1 MLEILRDR
9 FRARVQ
15 VSLTRAGLTLPW
27 WGALSATMVSVV
39 FTVVALVQRDALF
52 PPGPIA
58 LAGLLVISPSLIW
71 SVTGWILPWVRMAA
85 LIAATAILLAEP
97 VLPDF
102 APLLLL
108 VAATEAGSVLRT
120 TTGIAVV
127 TVAAEAVL
135 VVAAAWGGLIGG
147 PVYMVAILL
156 GLSGGLMVRWYTR
169 VLDAERGNRDA
180 SRDKALLA
188 ERQRIA
194 REVHDIVGHSL
205 SITLLHLTGARRALQ
220 QDRDV
225 DEAIEALTEAEQV
238 GRSAMADVRRTVGL
252 LADAPSET
260 SPLPGVEDIAA
271 LVERTRVAGLK
282 VRYTQEGDLAR
293 VGASEGLG
301 LYRIVQESLV
311 NVVKHAPG
319 ATAEVRLHAG
329 SSGAKLTVSNSL
341 PATVRHASEDG
352 SGLAGMAA
360 RAAQLGAVLSAGP
373 NGRQWIVEVDVPA
386 SRMVRA

>member
-15 VSLTRAGLTLPW
+15 ASLTRAGLTLPW
-27 WGALSATMVSVV
+27 WGALCASAVSFV
-39 FTVVALVQRDALF
+39 FTAVALIQRDAVL
-52 PPGPIA
+52 PPEPIA
-58 LAGLLVISPSLIW
+58 LAGLIVIAPSVIW
-71 SVTGWILPWVRMAA
+71 VATDWIMPWVRMAA
-85 LIAATAILLAEP
+85 LIIAASVLLIEP

-120 TTGIAVV
+120 SWGIALV
-127 TVAAEAVL
+127 TVAGEAVL
-135 VVAAAWGGLIGG
+135 VVAGIWGGLIGG

-194 REVHDIVGHSL
+194 REVHDVVGHSL
-205 SITLLHLTGARRALQ
+205 SITLLHLTGARHALQ

-238 GRSAMADVRRTVGL
+238 GRAAMADIRRTVGL
-252 LADAPSET
+252 LADSPSG
-260 SPLPGVEDIAA
+260 SAPLPGVEDIAT
-271 LVERTRVAGLK
+271 LVERTRSAGLA
-282 VRYTQEGDLAR
+282 VRYTQEGDLGR

-319 ATAEVRLHAG
+319 ATAEVRLNAG
-329 SSGAKLTVSNSL
+329 RSGLNLVVSNTL
-341 PATVRHASEDG
+341 PATVRRAAEDG
-352 SGLAGMAA
+352 SGLAGMAV
-360 RAAQLGAVLSAGP
+360 RAAQLGADLSAGP
-373 NGRQWIVEVDVPA
+373 SGRQWIVRVTVPG
-386 SRMVRA
+386 VKP

>member
-1 MLEILRDR
+1 MLRILRDR

-15 VSLTRAGLTLPW
+15 ASLTRAGLTLPW
-27 WGALSATMVSVV
+27 WGALCASAVSFV
-39 FTVVALVQRDALF
+39 FTAVALVQRDALL
-52 PPGPIA
+52 PPEPIA
-58 LAGLLVISPSLIW
+58 LAGLIVIAPSVIW
-71 SVTGWILPWVRMAA
+71 AITHWIMPWVRMTA
-85 LIAATAILLAEP
+85 LIIAASVLLLEP

-120 TTGIAVV
+120 TWAIALV
-127 TVAAEAVL
+127 TAASEAVL
-135 VVAAAWGGLIGG
+135 VVAGIWGGLIGG

-194 REVHDIVGHSL
+194 REVHDVVGHSL
-205 SITLLHLTGARRALQ
+205 SITLLHLTGARHALQ

-238 GRSAMADVRRTVGL
+238 GRAAMADIRRTVGL
-252 LADAPSET
+252 LADSPSG
-260 SPLPGVEDIAA
+260 SAPLPGVEDIAT
-271 LVERTRVAGLK
+271 LVERTRSAGLA
-282 VRYTQEGDLAR
+282 VRYTQEGDLGR

-319 ATAEVRLHAG
+319 ATAEVRLNAG
-329 SSGAKLTVSNSL
+329 RSGLELVVSNTL
-341 PATVRHASEDG
+341 PATVRRAAEDG
-352 SGLAGMAA
+352 SGLAGMAV
-360 RAAQLGAVLSAGP
+360 RAAQLGADLSAGP
-373 NGRQWIVEVDVPA
+373 SGRQWIVQVTVPG
-386 SRMVRA
+386 VKP

>member
-1 MLEILRDR
+1 MPVLEILVDR

-27 WGALSATMVSVV
+27 WGALCASAVSFV
-39 FTVVALVQRDALF
+39 FTAVALVQRDALL
-52 PPGPIA
+52 PPEPIA
-58 LAGLLVISPSLIW
+58 LAGLLVIAPSVVWTI
-71 SVTGWILPWVRMAA
+71 TAWIMPWVRMTA
-85 LIAATAILLAEP
+85 LIVAASILLLEP

-120 TTGIAVV
+120 TTGIAIV
-127 TVAAEAVL
+127 TVASELVL
-135 VVAAAWGGLIGG
+135 VVAGIWGGLVGG
-147 PVYMVAILL
+147 PVYMVSILL

-169 VLDAERGNRDA
+169 VLDAERVNRDA

-194 REVHDIVGHSL
+194 REVHDVVGHSL

-238 GRSAMADVRRTVGL
+238 GRAAMADIRRTVGL
-252 LADAPSET
+252 LADTPSGST
-260 SPLPGVEDIAA
+260 PLPGVEDIAT
-271 LVERTRVAGLK
+271 LVERTRVAGLA
-282 VRYTQEGDLAR
+282 VRYTQEGDLGR

-319 ATAEVRLHAG
+319 ATAEVRLNAG
-329 SSGAKLTVSNSL
+329 RSGAKLIVSNTL
-341 PATVRHASEDG
+341 PATVRRSSEDG
-352 SGLAGMAA
+352 SGLAGMAV
-360 RAAQLGAVLSAGP
+360 RAAQLGADLSAGP
-373 NGRQWIVEVDVPA
+373 SGKQWIVEVTVPGA
-386 SRMVRA
+386 KP

>member
-15 VSLTRAGLTLPW
+15 VSLTRAGLSLPW
-27 WGALSATMVSVV
+27 WGALCASAVSFV
-39 FTVVALVQRDALF
+39 FTAVALVQRDALL
-52 PPGPIA
+52 PPEPMALVGLIVIA
-58 LAGLLVISPSLIW
+58 PSVIW
-71 SVTGWILPWVRMAA
+71 VATDWIMPWVRMTA
-85 LIAATAILLAEP
+85 LITAASVLLIEP

-120 TTGIAVV
+120 TWGIAVV
-127 TVAAEAVL
+127 TVAGELVL
-135 VVAAAWGGLIGG
+135 VVGGIWGGLVGG

-169 VLDAERGNRDA
+169 VLDAERDNRDA

-194 REVHDIVGHSL
+194 REVHDVVGHSL
-205 SITLLHLTGARRALQ
+205 SITLLHLTGARHALQ

-238 GRSAMADVRRTVGL
+238 GRAAMADIRRTVGL
-252 LADAPSET
+252 LADKPSGNA
-260 SPLPGVEDIAA
+260 PLPGVEDIAT
-271 LVERTRVAGLK
+271 LVERTRAAGLD
-282 VRYTQEGDLAR
+282 VRYTQEGDLGR
-293 VGASEGLG
+293 VGASDGLG

-319 ATAEVRLHAG
+319 ANAEVRLNAG
-329 SSGAKLTVSNSL
+329 RPGVKLIVSNTLSG
-341 PATVRHASEDG
+341 TVRRTAEDG
-352 SGLAGMAA
+352 SGLAGMAV
-360 RAAQLGAVLSAGP
+360 RAAQLGADLEAGP
-373 NGRQWIVEVDVPA
+373 QGRQWIVEVTVPGTKP
-386 SRMVRA
+386 

>member
-15 VSLTRAGLTLPW
+15 ASLTRAGLTLPW
-27 WGALSATMVSVV
+27 WGALCASAVSFV
-39 FTVVALVQRDALF
+39 FTAVALVQRDALL
-52 PPGPIA
+52 PPEPIA
-58 LAGLLVISPSLIW
+58 LAGLIVIAPSLIW
-71 SVTGWILPWVRMAA
+71 VATDWIMPWVRMTA
-85 LIAATAILLAEP
+85 LIIAASVLLVEP

-120 TTGIAVV
+120 TWGIALV
-127 TVAAEAVL
+127 TVAGEAVL
-135 VVAAAWGGLIGG
+135 VVAGIWGGLIGG

-194 REVHDIVGHSL
+194 REVHDVVGHSL
-205 SITLLHLTGARRALQ
+205 SITLLHLTGARHALQ

-238 GRSAMADVRRTVGL
+238 GRAAMADIRRTVGL
-252 LADAPSET
+252 LADSPSG
-260 SPLPGVEDIAA
+260 SAPLPGVEDIAT
-271 LVERTRVAGLK
+271 LVERTRSAGLA
-282 VRYTQEGDLAR
+282 VRYTQEGDLGR

-319 ATAEVRLHAG
+319 ATAEVRLNAG
-329 SSGAKLTVSNSL
+329 RSGLKLTVSNTL
-341 PATVRHASEDG
+341 PATVRRAAEDG
-352 SGLAGMAA
+352 SGLAGMAV
-360 RAAQLGAVLSAGP
+360 RAAQLGADLSAGP
-373 NGRQWIVEVDVPA
+373 SGRQWIVQVTVPG
-386 SRMVRA
+386 VKP

>member
-15 VSLTRAGLTLPW
+15 VSLTRAGLSLPW
-27 WGALSATMVSVV
+27 WGALCATGVSVV
-39 FTVVALVQRDALF
+39 FTLVALLQRDALF
-52 PPGPIA
+52 SPRPLA
-58 LAGLLVISPSLIW
+58 LAGLLVIAPSLIW
-71 SVTGWILPWVRMAA
+71 VATGWIVPWVRMAA
-85 LIAATAILLAEP
+85 LIAAASTLLIEP

-108 VAATEAGSVLRT
+108 VAATEAGSVLKT
-120 TTGIAVV
+120 TLGIVV
-127 TVAAEAVL
+127 TVFLSEAVL
-135 VVAAAWGGLIGG
+135 VVAGIWGGLIGG

-156 GLSGGLMVRWYTR
+156 GLSGGLVVRWYTR
-169 VLDAERGNRDA
+169 VLEAERGKRDVA
-180 SRDKALLA
+180 RDKAMLA

-205 SITLLHLTGARRALQ
+205 SITLLHLTGARHALQ

-252 LADAPSET
+252 LADTPSGS
-260 SPLPGVEDIAA
+260 SPLPGVEDIAT
-271 LVERTRVAGLK
+271 LVERTRVAGLE
-282 VRYTQEGDLAR
+282 VRYTQDGDLAH

-319 ATAEVRLHAG
+319 ATAEVRLRAG
-329 SSGAKLTVSNSL
+329 STGARLTVSNNL
-341 PATVRHASEDG
+341 PATVRRSSDDG

-360 RAAQLGAVLSAGP
+360 RATQLGAELSAGP
-373 NGRQWIVEVDVPA
+373 KGRQWVVEVSVPGT
-386 SRMVRA
+386 RAVTS

>member
-15 VSLTRAGLTLPW
+15 VSLTRAGLSLPW
-27 WGALSATMVSVV
+27 WGALCASAVSFV
-39 FTVVALVQRDALF
+39 FTAVALVQRDALL
-52 PPGPIA
+52 PPEPIA
-58 LAGLLVISPSLIW
+58 LAGLIVIAPSVIW
-71 SVTGWILPWVRMAA
+71 VVTDWIMPWVRMAA
-85 LIAATAILLAEP
+85 LITAASVLLIEP

-108 VAATEAGSVLRT
+108 VAATEAASVLRT
-120 TTGIAVV
+120 TWGIVVV
-127 TVAAEAVL
+127 TVVGELVL
-135 VVAAAWGGLIGG
+135 VVAGIWGGLVGG

-169 VLDAERGNRDA
+169 VLDAERDNRDA
-180 SRDKALLA
+180 YREKALLA

-194 REVHDIVGHSL
+194 REVHDVVGHSL
-205 SITLLHLTGARRALQ
+205 SITLLHLTGARHALQ

-238 GRSAMADVRRTVGL
+238 GRAAMADIRRTVGL
-252 LADAPSET
+252 LADTPSG
-260 SPLPGVEDIAA
+260 SAPLPGVEDIAT
-271 LVERTRVAGLK
+271 LVERTRVAGLA
-282 VRYTQEGDLAR
+282 VRYTQEGDLGR

-319 ATAEVRLHAG
+319 ANAEVRLDAG
-329 SSGAKLTVSNSL
+329 RSGVRLIVSNTL
-341 PATVRHASEDG
+341 AGAVRGTAEDG
-352 SGLAGMAA
+352 SGLAGMAV
-360 RAAQLGAVLSAGP
+360 RAAQLGADLSAGP
-373 NGRQWIVEVDVPA
+373 QGRQWIVQVTVPGA
-386 SRMVRA
+386 KS

>member
-15 VSLTRAGLTLPW
+15 ASLTRAGLTLPW
-27 WGALSATMVSVV
+27 WGALCASAVSFV
-39 FTVVALVQRDALF
+39 FTAVALVQRDALL
-52 PPGPIA
+52 PPEPIA
-58 LAGLLVISPSLIW
+58 LAGLIVIAPSLIW
-71 SVTGWILPWVRMAA
+71 AATDWIMPWVRMTA
-85 LIAATAILLAEP
+85 LIIAASVLLVEP

-120 TTGIAVV
+120 TWGIALV
-127 TVAAEAVL
+127 TVAGEAVL
-135 VVAAAWGGLIGG
+135 VVAGIWGGLIGG

-194 REVHDIVGHSL
+194 REVHDVVGHSL
-205 SITLLHLTGARRALQ
+205 SITLLHLTGARHALQ

-238 GRSAMADVRRTVGL
+238 GRAAMADIRRTVGL
-252 LADAPSET
+252 LADSPSG
-260 SPLPGVEDIAA
+260 SAPLPGVEDIAT
-271 LVERTRVAGLK
+271 LVERTRSAGLA
-282 VRYTQEGDLAR
+282 VRYTQEGDLGR

-319 ATAEVRLHAG
+319 ATAEVRLNAG
-329 SSGAKLTVSNSL
+329 RSGLKLTVSNTL
-341 PATVRHASEDG
+341 PATVRRAAEDG
-352 SGLAGMAA
+352 SGLAGMAV
-360 RAAQLGAVLSAGP
+360 RAAQLGADLSAGP
-373 NGRQWIVEVDVPA
+373 SGRQWIVQVTVPG
-386 SRMVRA
+386 VKP

>member
-15 VSLTRAGLTLPW
+15 ASLTRAGLSLPW
-27 WGALSATMVSVV
+27 WVPATSTLLSVV
-39 FTVVALVQRDALF
+39 FAVVAVVQRDALV
-52 PPGPIA
+52 PPQPVA
-58 LAGLLVISPSLIW
+58 LGGLLVLATPLAW
-71 SVTGWILPWVRMAA
+71 AVTGWVVPWARVAA
-85 LIAATAILLAEP
+85 LIAAAAVLLIEP
-97 VLPDF
+97 ALPDF

-120 TTGIAVV
+120 TWGIALV
-127 TVAAEAVL
+127 TVAGEAVL
-135 VVAAAWGGLIGG
+135 VVAGIWGGLIGG

-169 VLDAERGNRDA
+169 VLDAERDNRDA

-194 REVHDIVGHSL
+194 REVHDVVGHSL
-205 SITLLHLTGARRALQ
+205 SITLLHLTGARHALQ

-238 GRSAMADVRRTVGL
+238 GRAAMADIRRTVGL
-252 LADAPSET
+252 LADSPSG
-260 SPLPGVEDIAA
+260 SAPLPGVEDIAT
-271 LVERTRVAGLK
+271 LVERTRSAGLA
-282 VRYTQEGDLAR
+282 VRYTQEGDLGR

-319 ATAEVRLHAG
+319 ATAEVRLNAG
-329 SSGAKLTVSNSL
+329 RSGVKLIVSNTL
-341 PATVRHASEDG
+341 PSPVRRSVEDG
-352 SGLAGMAA
+352 SGLAGMAV
-360 RAAQLGAVLSAGP
+360 RAAQLGADLSAGP
-373 NGRQWIVEVDVPA
+373 SGRQWIVQVTVPGA
-386 SRMVRA
+386 KA

>member
-1 MLEILRDR
+1 MPVLEILVDR

-27 WGALSATMVSVV
+27 WGALCASAVSFV
-39 FTVVALVQRDALF
+39 FTAVALVQRDALL
-52 PPGPIA
+52 PPEPIA
-58 LAGLLVISPSLIW
+58 LAGLIVIAPSVIW
-71 SVTGWILPWVRMAA
+71 SITAWIMPWVRMTA
-85 LIAATAILLAEP
+85 LIIAAAILLLEP

-120 TTGIAVV
+120 TTGIAIV
-127 TVAAEAVL
+127 TVASELVL
-135 VVAAAWGGLIGG
+135 VVAGIWGGLVGG
-147 PVYMVAILL
+147 PVYMVSILL

-169 VLDAERGNRDA
+169 VLDAERVNRDA

-194 REVHDIVGHSL
+194 REVHDVVGHSL

-238 GRSAMADVRRTVGL
+238 GRAAMADIRRTVGL
-252 LADAPSET
+252 LADTPSGST
-260 SPLPGVEDIAA
+260 PLPGVEDIAT
-271 LVERTRVAGLK
+271 LVERTRVAGLA
-282 VRYTQEGDLAR
+282 VRYTQEGDLGR

-319 ATAEVRLHAG
+319 ATAEVRLNAG
-329 SSGAKLTVSNSL
+329 RSGAKLIVSNTL
-341 PATVRHASEDG
+341 PATVRRSSEDG
-352 SGLAGMAA
+352 SGLAGMAV
-360 RAAQLGAVLSAGP
+360 RAAQLGADLSAGP
-373 NGRQWIVEVDVPA
+373 SGKQWIVEVTVPGA
-386 SRMVRA
+386 KP

>member
-15 VSLTRAGLTLPW
+15 VSLTRAGLSLPW
-27 WGALSATMVSVV
+27 WGALCASAVSFV
-39 FTVVALVQRDALF
+39 FTVVALTQRDALL
-52 PPGPIA
+52 PPEPIA
-58 LAGLLVISPSLIW
+58 LAGLLVIAPSVIW
-71 SVTGWILPWVRMAA
+71 VVTDWIMPWVRMVA
-85 LIAATAILLAEP
+85 LIAATVVLLIEP

-120 TTGIAVV
+120 TWGIAIV
-127 TVAAEAVL
+127 TVAGELVL
-135 VVAAAWGGLIGG
+135 VVAGIWGGLIGG

-169 VLDAERGNRDA
+169 VLDAERDNRDA

-194 REVHDIVGHSL
+194 REVHDVVGHSL
-205 SITLLHLTGARRALQ
+205 SITLLHLTGARHALQ

-238 GRSAMADVRRTVGL
+238 GRAAMADIRRTVGL
-252 LADAPSET
+252 LADTPSGDA
-260 SPLPGVEDIAA
+260 PLPGVEDIAT
-271 LVERTRVAGLK
+271 LVERTRVAGLA
-282 VRYTQEGDLAR
+282 VRYTQEGDLGR

-319 ATAEVRLHAG
+319 ANAEVRLNAG
-329 SSGAKLTVSNSL
+329 RSGVKLTVSNTL
-341 PATVRHASEDG
+341 AGAARGTAEDG
-352 SGLAGMAA
+352 SGLAGMAV
-360 RAAQLGAVLSAGP
+360 RAAQLGADLSAGP
-373 NGRQWIVEVDVPA
+373 QGRQWIVQVTVPGA
-386 SRMVRA
+386 KS

>member
-1 MLEILRDR
+1 MLKILRDR

-27 WGALSATMVSVV
+27 WGALCATAVSVV
-39 FTVVALVQRDALF
+39 FTVVALVQRDALL
-52 PPGPIA
+52 PPEPIA
-58 LAGLLVISPSLIW
+58 LAGLLVIAPSLIW
-71 SVTGWILPWVRMAA
+71 SATNWIVPWVRMAA
-85 LIAATAILLAEP
+85 LISATAILLTEP

-120 TTGIAVV
+120 TTGIAIV
-127 TVAAEAVL
+127 TVAAESVL
-135 VVAAAWGGLIGG
+135 VVAGIWGGLIGG

-169 VLDAERGNRDA
+169 LLDAERGKRDVV
-180 SRDKALLA
+180 RDKALLA

-205 SITLLHLTGARRALQ
+205 SITLLHLTGARHALQ

-225 DEAIEALTEAEQV
+225 DEAIEALTEAEAV

-252 LADAPSET
+252 LADAPSGS
-260 SPLPGVEDIAA
+260 SPLPGVEDIAT
-271 LVERTRVAGLK
+271 LVERTRAAGLE
-282 VRYTQEGDLAR
+282 VRYTHEGDLAR

-329 SSGAKLTVSNSL
+329 SSGARLTVSNSL
-341 PATVRHASEDG
+341 PGVARHTSEDG

-360 RAAQLGAVLSAGP
+360 RATQLGAEISAGP
-373 NGRQWIVEVDVPA
+373 QGRQWVVEVTVPG
-386 SRMVRA
+386 SRMVRS

>member
-15 VSLTRAGLTLPW
+15 ASLTRAGLSLPW
-27 WGALSATMVSVV
+27 WGALCASAVSFV
-39 FTVVALVQRDALF
+39 FTVVALIQRDALV
-52 PPGPIA
+52 PPEPIA
-58 LAGLLVISPSLIW
+58 LAGLIVIAPSLIW
-71 SVTGWILPWVRMAA
+71 VTTDWIMPWVRMTA
-85 LIAATAILLAEP
+85 LIIAASVLLIEP

-120 TTGIAVV
+120 TWGIALV
-127 TVAAEAVL
+127 TVAGEAVL
-135 VVAAAWGGLIGG
+135 VVAGIWGGLIGG

-194 REVHDIVGHSL
+194 REVHDVVGHSL
-205 SITLLHLTGARRALQ
+205 SITLLHLTGARHALQ

-238 GRSAMADVRRTVGL
+238 GRAAMADIRRTVGL
-252 LADAPSET
+252 LADSPSG
-260 SPLPGVEDIAA
+260 SAPLPGVEDIAT
-271 LVERTRVAGLK
+271 LVERTRSAGLA
-282 VRYTQEGDLAR
+282 VRYTQEGDLGR

-319 ATAEVRLHAG
+319 ATAEVRLNAG
-329 SSGAKLTVSNSL
+329 RSGLKLIVSNTL
-341 PATVRHASEDG
+341 PATVRRAAEDG
-352 SGLAGMAA
+352 SGLAGMAV
-360 RAAQLGAVLSAGP
+360 RAAQLGADLSAGP
-373 NGRQWIVEVDVPA
+373 SGRQWIVRVTVPGA
-386 SRMVRA
+386 KP

>member
-1 MLEILRDR
+1 MLRILRDR

-15 VSLTRAGLTLPW
+15 VSLTRAGLSLPW
-27 WGALSATMVSVV
+27 WGALCASAVSFV
-39 FTVVALVQRDALF
+39 FTTVALIQRDALL

-58 LAGLLVISPSLIW
+58 LAGLLVIAPSVIW
-71 SVTGWILPWVRMAA
+71 VVTDWIMPWVRMAA
-85 LIAATAILLAEP
+85 LIAATSILLIEP

-108 VAATEAGSVLRT
+108 VAATEAASVLRT
-120 TTGIAVV
+120 TWGITVV
-127 TVAAEAVL
+127 TVVAELVL
-135 VVAAAWGGLIGG
+135 VVAGIWGGLIGG

-169 VLDAERGNRDA
+169 VLDAERDNRDA
-180 SRDKALLA
+180 SREKALLA

-194 REVHDIVGHSL
+194 REVHDVVGHSL
-205 SITLLHLTGARRALQ
+205 SITLLHLTGARHALQ

-238 GRSAMADVRRTVGL
+238 GRAAMADIRRTVGL
-252 LADAPSET
+252 LADTPSG
-260 SPLPGVEDIAA
+260 SAPLPGVEDIVT
-271 LVERTRVAGLK
+271 LVERTRSAGLD
-282 VRYTQEGDLAR
+282 VRYTQEGDLDR

-319 ATAEVRLHAG
+319 ANAEVRLNAG
-329 SSGAKLTVSNSL
+329 RSDVRLIVSNTLSG
-341 PATVRHASEDG
+341 TVRRPAEDG
-352 SGLAGMAA
+352 SGLAGMAV
-360 RAAQLGAVLSAGP
+360 RAAQLGADLSAGP
-373 NGRQWIVEVDVPA
+373 QGRQWIVQVTVPGA
-386 SRMVRA
+386 KP

>member
-1 MLEILRDR
+1 MLRILRNR

-15 VSLTRAGLTLPW
+15 ASLTRAGLTLPW
-27 WGALSATMVSVV
+27 WGVLCASAVSFV
-39 FTVVALVQRDALF
+39 FTAVALVQRDALL
-52 PPGPIA
+52 PPEPIA
-58 LAGLLVISPSLIW
+58 LAGLIVIAPSMIW
-71 SVTGWILPWVRMAA
+71 AITDWIMPWVRMTA
-85 LIAATAILLAEP
+85 LIIAAAVLLIEP

-120 TTGIAVV
+120 TWGIALV
-127 TVAAEAVL
+127 TAASEAVL
-135 VVAAAWGGLIGG
+135 VVSAIWGGLIGG

-169 VLDAERGNRDA
+169 VLDAERDNRDA

-194 REVHDIVGHSL
+194 REVHDVVGHSL
-205 SITLLHLTGARRALQ
+205 SITLLHLTGARHALQ

-238 GRSAMADVRRTVGL
+238 GRAAMADIRRTVGL
-252 LADAPSET
+252 LADSPSG
-260 SPLPGVEDIAA
+260 SAPLPGVEDIAT
-271 LVERTRVAGLK
+271 LVERTRSAGLA
-282 VRYTQEGDLAR
+282 VRYTQEGDLGR

-319 ATAEVRLHAG
+319 ATAEVRLNAG
-329 SSGAKLTVSNSL
+329 RSGVKLIVSNSL
-341 PATVRHASEDG
+341 PSTVRRSAEDG
-352 SGLAGMAA
+352 SGLAGMAV
-360 RAAQLGAVLSAGP
+360 RAAQLGADLSAGP
-373 NGRQWIVEVDVPA
+373 SGRQWIVQVTVPGA
-386 SRMVRA
+386 QP

>member
-1 MLEILRDR
+1 MLEIVRDR

-27 WGALSATMVSVV
+27 WVPSCSTLLSLV
-39 FTVVALVQRDALF
+39 FAVVALVQRDALL
-52 PPGPIA
+52 PPKPIA
-58 LAGLLVISPSLIW
+58 LAGLFALATPLVW
-71 SVTGWILPWVRMAA
+71 VFTGWVVPWVRMAA
-85 LIAATAILLAEP
+85 LIGAASVLLIEP
-97 VLPDF
+97 ALPDF

-120 TTGIAVV
+120 TMGIAVV

-135 VVAAAWGGLIGG
+135 IVAGNWGGLIGG
-147 PVYMVAILL
+147 PVYMVSILL
-156 GLSGGLMVRWYTR
+156 GLSGGLVVRWYTR
-169 VLDAERGNRDA
+169 ALDAERGNRDA
-180 SRDKALLA
+180 ARDKALLA

-252 LADAPSET
+252 LADAPSGS
-260 SPLPGVEDIAA
+260 SPLPGVEDIAT
-271 LVERTRVAGLK
+271 LVERTRVAGLE
-282 VRYTQEGDLAR
+282 VRYTHDGDLAR

-319 ATAEVRLHAG
+319 ATAEVWLHAG

-341 PATVRHASEDG
+341 PGAVRHLSEDG

-360 RAAQLGAVLSAGP
+360 RATQLGAVLSAGP
-373 NGRQWIVEVDVPA
+373 QGRQWIVEVTVPG
-386 SRMVRA
+386 SRMVRS

>member
-1 MLEILRDR
+1 MLEILRNR

-15 VSLTRAGLTLPW
+15 DSLTRAGLSLPW
-27 WGALSATMVSVV
+27 WVPATSTLLSMVFAVI
-39 FTVVALVQRDALF
+39 ALVQRDALA
-52 PPGPIA
+52 PPEPVA
-58 LAGLLVISPSLIW
+58 LGGLLVIATPLIW
-71 SVTGWILPWVRMAA
+71 AATGWVVPWVRMAA
-85 LIAATAILLAEP
+85 LIAAAAVLLIEP
-97 VLPDF
+97 ALPDF

-120 TTGIAVV
+120 TWGIAVV
-127 TVAAEAVL
+127 AVAGEAVL
-135 VVAAAWGGLIGG
+135 AVAGIWGGLIGG
-147 PVYMVAILL
+147 PVYMVAVLL

-194 REVHDIVGHSL
+194 REVHDVVGHSL
-205 SITLLHLTGARRALQ
+205 SITLLHLTGARHALQ

-238 GRSAMADVRRTVGL
+238 GRAAMADIRRTVGL
-252 LADAPSET
+252 LADSPSG
-260 SPLPGVEDIAA
+260 SAPLPGVEDIAT
-271 LVERTRVAGLK
+271 LVERTRSAGLA
-282 VRYTQEGDLAR
+282 VRYTQEGDLGR

-319 ATAEVRLHAG
+319 ATAEVRLNAG
-329 SSGAKLTVSNSL
+329 RSGLDLVVSNTLSSV
-341 PATVRHASEDG
+341 VRRTAEDG
-352 SGLAGMAA
+352 SGLAGMAV
-360 RAAQLGAVLSAGP
+360 RAAQLGADLSAGP
-373 NGRQWIVEVDVPA
+373 SGRQWIVRVTVPG
-386 SRMVRA
+386 VKP

>member
-1 MLEILRDR
+1 MLEILRGR

-15 VSLTRAGLTLPW
+15 VSVTRAGLTLPW
-27 WGALSATMVSVV
+27 WVPLCSTAVGFV
-39 FTVVALVQRDALF
+39 FTFVALVQRDALLT
-52 PPGPIA
+52 PQPVA
-58 LAGLLVISPSLIW
+58 LGGLLVIATPLIW
-71 SVTGWILPWVRMAA
+71 AVTGWLVPWVRVAA
-85 LIAATAILLAEP
+85 LVAATAILLIQP
-97 VLPDF
+97 TLPDF

-108 VAATEAGSVLRT
+108 LAATEAALVLRT
-120 TTGIAVV
+120 PIAIAVA
-127 TVAAEAVL
+127 VAGEVVL
-135 VVAAAWGGLIGG
+135 AAAGIWTGLIGT

-156 GLSGGLMVRWYTR
+156 GLSAGFVGRWYSR
-169 VLDAERGNRDA
+169 ALDAERGKRDVV
-180 SRDKALLA
+180 RDKAMLA

-205 SITLLHLTGARRALQ
+205 SITLLHLTGVRHALQ

-238 GRSAMADVRRTVGL
+238 GRAAMADIRRTVGL
-252 LADAPSET
+252 LADAPSGS

-271 LVERTRVAGLK
+271 LVERTRAAGLE
-282 VRYTQEGDLAR
+282 VRYTQDGDLGR

-311 NVVKHAPG
+311 NIVKHAPG

-329 SSGAKLTVSNSL
+329 SSGARLTISNSL
-341 PATVRHASEDG
+341 SGLTRRPSEDG

-360 RAAQLGAVLSAGP
+360 RATQLGAQLSAGP
-373 NGRQWIVEVDVPA
+373 KGRQWVVEVSVPGT
-386 SRMVRA
+386 RMVAP

>member
-1 MLEILRDR
+1 MLEILVDR

-27 WGALSATMVSVV
+27 WGALCASAVSFV
-39 FTVVALVQRDALF
+39 FTAVALVQRDALL
-52 PPGPIA
+52 PPEPIA
-58 LAGLLVISPSLIW
+58 LAGLLVIAPSVVWTI
-71 SVTGWILPWVRMAA
+71 TAWIMPWVRMTA
-85 LIAATAILLAEP
+85 LIVAASILLLEP

-120 TTGIAVV
+120 TTGIAIV
-127 TVAAEAVL
+127 TVASELVL
-135 VVAAAWGGLIGG
+135 VVAGIWGGLVGG
-147 PVYMVAILL
+147 PVYMVSILL

-169 VLDAERGNRDA
+169 VLDAERVNRDA

-194 REVHDIVGHSL
+194 REVHDVVGHSL

-238 GRSAMADVRRTVGL
+238 GRAAMADIRRTVGL
-252 LADAPSET
+252 LADTPSGST
-260 SPLPGVEDIAA
+260 PLPGVEDIAT
-271 LVERTRVAGLK
+271 LVERTRVAGLA
-282 VRYTQEGDLAR
+282 VRYTQEGDLGR

-319 ATAEVRLHAG
+319 ATAEVRLNAG
-329 SSGAKLTVSNSL
+329 RSGAKLIVSNTL
-341 PATVRHASEDG
+341 PATVRRSSEDG
-352 SGLAGMAA
+352 SGLAGMAV
-360 RAAQLGAVLSAGP
+360 RAAQLGADLSAGP
-373 NGRQWIVEVDVPA
+373 SGKQWIVEVTVPGA
-386 SRMVRA
+386 KP

>member
-1 MLEILRDR
+1 MLEILLDR

-15 VSLTRAGLTLPW
+15 VSLTRAGLSLPW
-27 WGALSATMVSVV
+27 WGALCASAVSFV
-39 FTVVALVQRDALF
+39 FTAVALIQRDALL
-52 PPGPIA
+52 PPEPIA
-58 LAGLLVISPSLIW
+58 LAGLLVIAPSVIW
-71 SVTGWILPWVRMAA
+71 VTTDWIMPWVRMTA
-85 LIAATAILLAEP
+85 LIAAASVLLIEP

-120 TTGIAVV
+120 TWGIAVV
-127 TVAAEAVL
+127 TVAGELVL
-135 VVAAAWGGLIGG
+135 VVAGIWGGLIGG

-169 VLDAERGNRDA
+169 VLDAERDNRDA
-180 SRDKALLA
+180 FREKALLA

-194 REVHDIVGHSL
+194 REVHDVVGHSL
-205 SITLLHLTGARRALQ
+205 SITLLHLTGARHALQ

-238 GRSAMADVRRTVGL
+238 GRAAMADIRRTVGL
-252 LADAPSET
+252 LADTPAGSA
-260 SPLPGVEDIAA
+260 PLPGIEDIET
-271 LVERTRVAGLK
+271 LVERTRVAGLA
-282 VRYTQEGDLAR
+282 VRYTQEGDLGR

-319 ATAEVRLHAG
+319 ANAEVRVNAG
-329 SSGAKLTVSNSL
+329 RSGVKLIVSNTL
-341 PATVRHASEDG
+341 AGTARGTAEDG
-352 SGLAGMAA
+352 SGLAGMAV
-360 RAAQLGAVLSAGP
+360 RAAQLGADLTAGP
-373 NGRQWIVEVDVPA
+373 QGRQWIVQVTVPGVK
-386 SRMVRA
+386 S